1 MNSPITIHQT
11 VGDRSVA
18 FNMTYTP
25 GFAADENTRFHLQR
39 DNACEPEVTHLMFR
53 VLREGDFAIDAGA
66 NIGFFS
72 LLMAKLVGPTGR
84 VMAYEPGV
92 NNLRKAI
99 DNSVLNPDCNIVVA
113 PRALWSEKV
122 SIPFYL
128 ANDSGL
134 NACVPSDE
142 TISESTVQT
151 VTLDD
156 EYNNMR
162 LPKLI
167 KIDVEGA
174 ELQVLKGAERM
185 LRDRVQ
191 YITCEINEPALARFG
206 TSQKELRS
214 FMEYHNYGTFL
225 LDREGGYPRRL
236 DRKTRIV
243 AENLNTN
250 VLFSSMEDVAEAW
263 PEVHL

>member
-11 VGDRSVA
+11 VGDRRVD

-84 VMAYEPGV
+84 VQSYEPGV
-92 NNLRKAI
+92 NNINKLI
-99 DNSVLNPDCNIVVA
+99 DNVQLNDPIDIRIVEK
-113 PRALWSEKV
+113 PLWSGTV
-122 SIPFYL
+122 GIPFYL

-142 TISESTVQT
+142 TVSESLVLTA
-151 VTLDD
+151 TLDD

-174 ELQVLKGAERM
+174 ELQVLRGAERM

-214 FMEYHNYGTFL
+214 FMEYRNYGTFL
-225 LDREGGYPRRL
+225 LDREGGYPRLL

-263 PEVHL
+263 PEVRL